1 MAEFTA
7 KQKAECAAREVK
19 QRARVYPH
27 LVADGRM
34 SQEFADEQ
42 TAIMTSIAE
51 DYRRQAD
58 AEEPRLL

>member
-19 QRARVYPH
+19 QRLRVYPH
-27 LVADGRM
+27 LVSEGRM

-42 TAIMTSIAE
+42 IALMAE
-51 DYRRQAD
+51 IAAD
-58 AEEPRLL
+58 LRKAADEEEPRLL